1 MDLSSKQKKTLVD
14 VAEEF
19 LLLQFSVLVESVA
32 LYSFVSCF
40 FWLSSKRTLV
50 LLVTVLMYDMLL

>member
-40 FWLSSKRTLV
+40 FLV
-50 LLVTVLMYDMLL
+50 EFKMDPCSFGHCFDV